1 VLESLVPIN
10 EHGQYTNLNHL
21 DFALGHWFAWVE
33 YFMAR
38 PLAKPPFVLFALC
51 LWILAC
57 SASLGED
64 DEIQKGKYQK
74 EISFAE
80 KSVETAKRIWGP
92 EEPATADALDDLGL
106 LLKKDGNYVKA
117 EPLFQE
123 ALRICR
129 KVLGSEDRSIALSL
143 SNLAFL
149 YKTMGEYAKA
159 EPLYQEALRIR
170 QEVLGFEH
178 PDTAKSFNYLALLYV
193 DMGEYG
199 KAEPLYQEAFRIKQ
213 KALGAE
219 DPSTAT
225 SINNLAGLYQD
236 MGEYGKAEPLYQEAL
251 RIKQKVLGPENPGA
265 ALGLNNLANLYK
277 EMGAYGKAEPFLQ
290 EALDIFRKVRGP
302 EHPDTA
308 TSINNLAALYDDMGE
323 YAKAEPLCQEA
334 LRIDQKVLRA
344 EDPRTAV
351 SLHNLAYLYKR
362 MGQYAKAEPLYQ
374 QALRIWQEVLGPE
387 HPDTAK
393 GLENLAYLEFDLG
406 RIGDATALAR
416 QASAAQLTILSKIF
430 SFTSEEQRL
439 AYLDIFS
446 PYGLFP
452 ILKGTETDLATAV
465 LRYKGVVLD
474 SIVEDRLL
482 AEISKTSQDRE
493 LLARLDADKRQLGQL
508 LLQTPNQPS
517 GDLNKKIEALEHEV
531 DQLEGQ
537 LTRHAAGL
545 GRARRALSVTVEQVQ
560 AILPQDGALIEY
572 VRYGHYLGKSR
583 FEGRYGAVVLTE
595 TGPARWVPLGNARD
609 VDAIVNRY
617 QALVRNASDQAALS
631 ESLESLYARLWSP
644 IERVLPPGVKQVRRP
659 TEFCLLC
666 CVARF

>member
-129 KVLGSEDRSIALSL
+129 KVLGSEDRSTALSL

-149 YKTMGEYAKA
+149 YKT
-159 EPLYQEALRIR
+159 
-170 QEVLGFEH
+170 
-178 PDTAKSFNYLALLYV
+178 
-193 DMGEYG
+193 
-199 KAEPLYQEAFRIKQ
+199 
-213 KALGAE
+213 
-219 DPSTAT
+219 
-225 SINNLAGLYQD
+225 

-560 AILPQDGALIEY
+560 ANPSENSRILSAN
-572 VRYGHYLGKSR
+572 VRARSSR
-583 FEGRYGAVVLTE
+583 
-595 TGPARWVPLGNARD
+595 
-609 VDAIVNRY
+609 AIPSERRSWR
-617 QALVRNASDQAALS
+617 QSGGSLV
-631 ESLESLYARLWSP
+631 
-644 IERVLPPGVKQVRRP
+644 K
-659 TEFCLLC
+659 
-666 CVARF
+666 